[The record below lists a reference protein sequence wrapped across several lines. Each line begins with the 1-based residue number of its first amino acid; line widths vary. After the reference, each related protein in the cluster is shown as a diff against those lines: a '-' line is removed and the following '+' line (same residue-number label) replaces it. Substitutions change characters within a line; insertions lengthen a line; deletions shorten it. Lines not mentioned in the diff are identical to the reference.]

1 MLEAPAPVQQRPVRN
16 PEDMPALRP
25 VTVALALLA
34 TLFAA
39 APAAAY
45 IGPGAGFALMSSF
58 LVLLGTVA
66 LAFVSLLAWPV
77 RTLWRVIRRKKPPK
91 AHVKRL
97 VFVGLDGQDPRLT
110 ERMMKEGH
118 LPNFK
123 RLSKRGSYRRIA
135 STYPAL
141 SPVAWSTFA
150 TGANPGKH
158 NIFDFLDRDL
168 RSYLPKLS
176 SAHIGRVERFLK
188 LGKWKIPLQKPEIR
202 LLRRSKPFWTV
213 LGERNVWSTVLRVP
227 ITFPPD
233 RFYGAQLAAMCVP
246 DLVGSQG
253 TFLYYT
259 TRPAVETIRE
269 GGVRV
274 PLASNGAGPDHFD
287 CVVEGAR
294 EQLPRGRPA
303 AAAARADDGAGRPRG
318 GVRHGDGGGRY
329 GRAQAWRTLRLGAD
343 SVPGRARSQ
352 GPRPDPD
359 DADRGRQAHLP
370 VPDRDPHRPRE
381 AGDADLASLLLRAL
395 PRQAARRLRHSRSR
409 GGHHRAQRGRDRR
422 RDLPPAVVRHRPR
435 ARADVLCRAGAPA
448 AGESDLRVRRHRPH
462 SAHVLALHGERP
474 SGGRGQEARQA
485 PPRDR
490 GPLPPQRR
498 PGRPGD
504 GEAGRRRSPDRAV
517 GPRLRLLPA
526 RREPEPLAARPRLP
540 GAPGGRRRQRAVA
553 GGRGLVAHAGLRARS
568 RRRVPEPQGP
578 RGLRH
583 RGTGRRGAGAQ
594 AGTHLGL
601 ERSARRGARRGRH
614 QCRLRRRGPV
624 HRSLQGQCPRPHHRL
639 QRRLPRVLGLR
650 RRRGRA
656 SGVRRQ
662 HEGLE
667 RRPLRRS
674 AAGAGR
680 VLQQPAG

>member
-1 MLEAPAPVQQRPVRN
+1 
-16 PEDMPALRP
+16 MPGLRP
-25 VTVALALLA
+25 KTAVLALLA
-34 TLFAA
+34 TLLAA

-110 ERMMKEGH
+110 ERMMKEGE

-246 DLVGSQG
+246 GPRRQPG
-253 TFLYYT
+253 H
-259 TRPAVETIRE
+259 
-269 GGVRV
+269 V
-274 PLASNGAGPDHFD
+274 PLLHDAPGGGDDPGGRRPRAAGVQRRRPRPLRLRGR
-287 CVVEGAR
+287 GAR

-303 AAAARADDGAGRPRG
+303 AAATRADDGAGRPRG
-318 GVRHGDGGGRY
+318 GVRHGGGGGRY
-329 GRAQAWRTLRLGAD
+329 GRAQAWRTLRLGAAG
-343 SVPGRARSQ
+343 VPGRA
-352 GPRPDPD
+352 P
-359 DADRGRQAHLP
+359 
-370 VPDRDPHRPRE
+370 E
-381 AGDADLASLLLRAL
+381 
-395 PRQAARRLRHSRSR
+395 SRST
-409 GGHHRAQRGRDRR
+409 
-422 RDLPPAVVRHRPR
+422 V
-435 ARADVLCRAGAPA
+435 
-448 AGESDLRVRRHRPH
+448 
-462 SAHVLALHGERP
+462 
-474 SGGRGQEARQA
+474 
-485 PPRDR
+485 
-490 GPLPPQRR
+490 
-498 PGRPGD
+498 
-504 GEAGRRRSPDRAV
+504 
-517 GPRLRLLPA
+517 
-526 RREPEPLAARPRLP
+526 
-540 GAPGGRRRQRAVA
+540 
-553 GGRGLVAHAGLRARS
+553 
-568 RRRVPEPQGP
+568 
-578 RGLRH
+578 
-583 RGTGRRGAGAQ
+583 
-594 AGTHLGL
+594 
-601 ERSARRGARRGRH
+601 
-614 QCRLRRRGPV
+614 
-624 HRSLQGQCPRPHHRL
+624 
-639 QRRLPRVLGLR
+639 
-650 RRRGRA
+650 
-656 SGVRRQ
+656 
-662 HEGLE
+662 
-667 RRPLRRS
+667 
-674 AAGAGR
+674 
-680 VLQQPAG
+680 